1 MSRATNHLIENKG
14 GLAAISNQAKL
25 DVNLPI
31 AGLMSDKPAK
41 VVANNSA
48 KLNELVS
55 NMGCELSSPFT
66 SLSFMALPVVPE
78 VKMTTNG
85 LFNVNTHQFIDIIKE
100 EK

>member
-1 MSRATNHLIENKG
+1 
-14 GLAAISNQAKL
+14 
-25 DVNLPI
+25 
-31 AGLMSDKPAK
+31 
-41 VVANNSA
+41 
-48 KLNELVS
+48 
-55 NMGCELSSPFT
+55 MGCELSSPFT